1 MKKRRRKTTSDDL
14 RDEYAFDYSIAKP
27 NRFASTLEQTS
38 IVVLDPDV
46 AAVFTSSKAVNNL
59 LRSAMRATGK
69 TLAPAKKK
77 GAPVRGR
84 RRAA

>member
-1 MKKRRRKTTSDDL
+1 MKKAKRKTTADDL
-14 RDEYAFDYSIAKP
+14 RGEYAFDYSTAKP
-27 NRFASTLEQTS
+27 NRFASTLGQTS

-46 AAVFTSSKAVNNL
+46 AAIFTSSKAVNNL
-59 LRSAMRATGK
+59 LRSAIRATGK
-69 TLAPAKKK
+69 ALAPTKKK